1 MSYDLKIREK
11 LALLLMSSDDDA
23 KRLIIFLV
31 YKAIAK
37 NSGITINQ
45 LSKLMRLKYS
55 LDKRKIDSALI
66 TLTGNQILDAVTTW
80 EEKETKIVH
89 LRAKDTD
96 TIKKWLDAFC
106 ERVPEI
112 CNYEA
117 PQYTSTRREHDQAIL
132 TEV

>member
-80 EEKETKIVH
+80 EEKGNKNCTFEGK
-89 LRAKDTD
+89 R
-96 TIKKWLDAFC
+96 
-106 ERVPEI
+106 
-112 CNYEA
+112 Y
-117 PQYTSTRREHDQAIL
+117 
-132 TEV
+132 